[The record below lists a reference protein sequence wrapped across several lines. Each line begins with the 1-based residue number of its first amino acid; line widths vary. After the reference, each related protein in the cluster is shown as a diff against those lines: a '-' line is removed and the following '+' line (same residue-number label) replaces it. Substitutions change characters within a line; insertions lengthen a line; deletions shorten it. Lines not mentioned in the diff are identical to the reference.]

1 MAQPR
6 EEVEELADELE
17 SKAKVGG
24 RLDKSHGFFRYIV
37 QHQQRERDAHTRESS
52 SSSSGSIAQRKQLP
66 EKTSQTMLSMRTLD
80 HPVVPPSLLRTS
92 VEAEVRDGSDRG
104 DSSSAHGSERGSV
117 ARSQQPNQ
125 NSQEYDMTASLT
137 RENSEQPN
145 ESSCVY
151 EDTASSAREN
161 AEQPNESLHG
171 YEDFASSAKENS
183 EQPNE
188 SS

>member
-1 MAQPR
+1 MAGPR

-52 SSSSGSIAQRKQLP
+52 SSSGSIAQRKQMP

-92 VEAEVRDGSDRG
+92 VEAEVRDGSDRS
-104 DSSSAHGSERGSV
+104 DSSSAHGSEHGSV
-117 ARSQQPNQ
+117 TRSQQPNQ
-125 NSQEYDMTASLT
+125 NSQEYDVTASLT

-171 YEDFASSAKENS
+171 YEDFASSAKES
-183 EQPNE
+183 PEQPNE